1 VDILV
6 YTETEAARER
16 LTMIPWTQQAT
27 RRGERVARPRTG
39 EMPIQHVRAA
49 DDDWADLDTASD
61 GRRPEVVREFIRWYL
76 RRPGSRLP
84 DRPPVTDWPAAR
96 LAAAQEWFSSLGHDI
111 DPESVEPGEA
121 DRPQWRCRK
130 CGSHVSVGAKGK
142 AQSPSGSAR
151 CPRGLADEGPSASRQ
166 A

>member
-1 VDILV
+1 
-6 YTETEAARER
+6 
-16 LTMIPWTQQAT
+16 
-27 RRGERVARPRTG
+27 VARPRTG

-61 GRRPEVVREFIRWYL
+61 GRRPEIVRELIRWYL

-84 DRPPVTDWPAAR
+84 ERPPVTDWPAAR
-96 LAAAQEWFSSLGHDI
+96 VTIALEWFASLGHEVNAETPDL
-111 DPESVEPGEA
+111 DEGG
-121 DRPQWRCRK
+121 RPMWHCQR

-151 CPRGLADEGPSASRQ
+151 CARELAGDDPSTAQ
-166 A
+166 QT